1 MGIALLGILKLHF
14 LPFVFSMILTYLA
27 IENINNQVIKLNH
40 KYGKND
46 PKPVDINDDEH
57 KIIKQRMSIITTT
70 GLTLLVG
77 SLLTWGIVELFQ
89 ILKADNL
96 AKMMNNFITILENL
110 KTNPNIPP
118 LLLQYIPENII
129 HIKEQLIVLLKEHL
143 LEIGKASKA
152 GIIDRS

>member
-1 MGIALLGILKLHF
+1 
-14 LPFVFSMILTYLA
+14 MILTYLA